1 MQEIDVISAAEKQAR
16 ACCEQARQQAA
27 DLAAQA
33 EKDGAARLLA
43 VSAGAQEQL
52 REAKQCAALEQ
63 AAKSHADAAA
73 SMIVERIWDS
83 EWQS

>member
-43 VSAGAQEQL
+43 VSAGAQEQP
-52 REAKQCAALEQ
+52 RARQ
-63 AAKSHADAAA
+63 SG
-73 SMIVERIWDS
+73 
-83 EWQS
+83 WQTNRHRRSAPS

>member
-52 REAKQCAALEQ
+52 R
-63 AAKSHADAAA
+63 
-73 SMIVERIWDS
+73 
-83 EWQS
+83 